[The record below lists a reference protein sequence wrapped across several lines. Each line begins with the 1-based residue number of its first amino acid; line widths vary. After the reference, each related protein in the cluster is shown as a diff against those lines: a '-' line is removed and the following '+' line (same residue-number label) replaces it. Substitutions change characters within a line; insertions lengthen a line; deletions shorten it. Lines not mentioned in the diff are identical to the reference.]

1 MKISIVF
8 LLFCMAPSAYGQTYF
23 YPDHAAYPVNAT
35 NLNSM
40 DVEAADVDGDG
51 DLDLVIAAEY
61 QRNLLFFN
69 DGTGQFSE
77 DPSRL
82 FPEKNT
88 GDGFMGEDSEDI
100 AFADF
105 DQDGD
110 LDVLFVSED
119 TVYHELLVN
128 DGTGSFTF
136 IVYEFPSSTANA
148 VAVLDLNNDDYPDI
162 IIGNNGQNQVY
173 LNNQDLTFSE
183 APARWPVNVEGTQDL
198 KLVDLDGDGDMDI
211 IEGIDLGT
219 NNVLINTNGFFT
231 EENNRLPSH
240 PFVVETRKVTL
251 ADVNGDGFKDVF
263 LSTVNFV
270 GNANNQN
277 RLYLN
282 DGNGFFM
289 DASDTHLPIY
299 DRFTLDA
306 VFVDYDA
313 DGDLD
318 LITTDFQN
326 PDGNHHSF
334 ANDGTGHF
342 TESTLEVFST
352 FAFTKGVSLYLGLLN
367 DDAYPDLYFGN
378 FQESDDLLFYDP
390 EALGFSKLSNG
401 RYGVGPNPFENQIE
415 VSLSRALPNVEELLF
430 QLYGVDG
437 SLLVQQEISPS
448 GGIIVLP
455 VSLMEG
461 VYAYRLS
468 GSWGF
473 QQSGLLLRR

>member
-148 VAVLDLNNDDYPDI
+148 VAVGAPSASAKRYLKRALSKAPPI
-162 IIGNNGQNQVY
+162 PMIRFLGN
-173 LNNQDLTFSE
+173 
-183 APARWPVNVEGTQDL
+183 P
-198 KLVDLDGDGDMDI
+198 
-211 IEGIDLGT
+211 
-219 NNVLINTNGFFT
+219 
-231 EENNRLPSH
+231 
-240 PFVVETRKVTL
+240 VTL
-251 ADVNGDGFKDVF
+251 WV
-263 LSTVNFV
+263 
-270 GNANNQN
+270 
-277 RLYLN
+277 R
-282 DGNGFFM
+282 
-289 DASDTHLPIY
+289 
-299 DRFTLDA
+299 
-306 VFVDYDA
+306 
-313 DGDLD
+313 
-318 LITTDFQN
+318 
-326 PDGNHHSF
+326 
-334 ANDGTGHF
+334 
-342 TESTLEVFST
+342 
-352 FAFTKGVSLYLGLLN
+352 
-367 DDAYPDLYFGN
+367 
-378 FQESDDLLFYDP
+378 
-390 EALGFSKLSNG
+390 
-401 RYGVGPNPFENQIE
+401 
-415 VSLSRALPNVEELLF
+415 
-430 QLYGVDG
+430 
-437 SLLVQQEISPS
+437 
-448 GGIIVLP
+448 
-455 VSLMEG
+455 
-461 VYAYRLS
+461 
-468 GSWGF
+468 
-473 QQSGLLLRR
+473 